1 VPSEPQGVLIAM
13 TPLQRN
19 IQQPTSL
26 SIDRGLAP
34 DLLLTCKGGQAWVKS
49 VVAEHSPSRPCSL
62 RTHYLELEQVV
73 SSGGRR
79 VSGG

>member
-1 VPSEPQGVLIAM
+1 MPGEPQGVLIAM
-13 TPLQRN
+13 TSLQRN

-49 VVAEHSPSRPCSL
+49 VVAEHLPAGLVRFELIILSWSRS
-62 RTHYLELEQVV
+62 
-73 SSGGRR
+73 
-79 VSGG
+79 

>member
-1 VPSEPQGVLIAM
+1 MPGEPQGVLIAM

-34 DLLLTCKGGQAWVKS
+34 DLLLTCKGGKRGS
-49 VVAEHSPSRPCSL
+49 SPWLQNILPAGLVRFELIILSWSRS
-62 RTHYLELEQVV
+62 
-73 SSGGRR
+73 
-79 VSGG
+79 